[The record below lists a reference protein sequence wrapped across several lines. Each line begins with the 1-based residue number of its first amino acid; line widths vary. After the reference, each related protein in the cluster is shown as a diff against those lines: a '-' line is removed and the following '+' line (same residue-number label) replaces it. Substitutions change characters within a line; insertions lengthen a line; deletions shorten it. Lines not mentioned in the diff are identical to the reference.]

1 MIVLSANNLS
11 KSYGVD
17 EIFANVSFHVNKGD
31 RVGIVGINGA
41 GKTTLLKIL
50 TGESQPSSGGFFVS
64 SELNIGY
71 LKQSDAFDSNNTVI
85 EEVNSIFTKLYVM
98 EKKLHDLSHKLSD
111 ENDPNLGANIDRFSK
126 LQEDYKNLG
135 GYTYKSEIKG
145 VLKSMA
151 FTEEYYDKKIHTLS
165 GGEKTRLSLACLLL
179 KRPDILF
186 LDEPTNH
193 LDIGTLKW
201 LEQYLKGYN
210 GTLVIVSHD
219 RYFLDKLVNKVFEI
233 ENGRLTVYNGNYSE
247 YSVKRSEKRD
257 AEFRAYQ
264 KQKKELD
271 RQEDII
277 RKFKERGT
285 EKLAKRAR
293 SREKRLD
300 SMEKIE
306 RPLFSK
312 DKMKI
317 SFRENFRSG
326 NDVLMAEDLKKSF
339 SERII
344 FDKVSFDIKRGEKI
358 CLVGDNGIG
367 KTTLLKIIMGEA
379 SYDDGYL
386 KVGHNV
392 EFGYYDQGQMLLNEE
407 KTVMDELHDEYS
419 LYTDGE
425 IRSILGRFLFKNEDV
440 FKTVKLLS
448 GGEKARLSL
457 LKMMLKGS
465 NTLILD
471 EPTNHLDIEAREV
484 FEDAIKEFEGTVI
497 VVSHDRYFLNK
508 VPDKIF
514 ELTREGITQYL
525 GNYDYYLEKSS
536 EIKSGKTHL
545 NDLNK
550 SGDNVNVDLGG
561 FSSLNSR
568 KKKKELE
575 ALERRRTREIKRL
588 EKEIEDLENKIE
600 FYEKEMC
607 DERNFVN
614 HKLLNDYQKE
624 MDNCKDT
631 LDKKYNEWI
640 KLQ

>member
-179 KRPDILF
+179 KKPDILF

-210 GTLVIVSHD
+210 GTLIIVSHD

-339 SERII
+339 SERTI

-367 KTTLLKIIMGEA
+367 KTTLLKIIMGEV

-386 KVGHNV
+386 KIGHNV

-471 EPTNHLDIEAREV
+471 EPTNHLDIDAREV

-525 GNYDYYLEKSS
+525 GNYDYYVEKSS

-561 FSSLNSR
+561 FSSLDSR

-575 ALERRRTREIKRL
+575 ALERRRIREIKSL

>member
-71 LKQSDAFDSNNTVI
+71 LKQSDAFDSSNTVI
-85 EEVNSIFTKLYVM
+85 EEVNSIFTKLYAM
-98 EKKLHDLSHKLSD
+98 EKKLHDLSHRLSD

-126 LQEDYKNLG
+126 LQEDYKSLG

-179 KRPDILF
+179 KKPDILF

-210 GTLVIVSHD
+210 GTLIIVSHD

-247 YSVKRSEKRD
+247 YSVKRREKRD

-300 SMEKIE
+300 SIEKIE

-339 SERII
+339 GERTI
-344 FDKVSFDIKRGEKI
+344 FDKVGFDIKRGEKI

-367 KTTLLKIIMGEA
+367 KTTLLKIIMGEV

-386 KVGHNV
+386 KIGHNV

-471 EPTNHLDIEAREV
+471 EPTNHLDIDAREV

-514 ELTREGITQYL
+514 ELTREGITKYL
-525 GNYDYYLEKSS
+525 GNYDYYVEKSS

-561 FSSLNSR
+561 FSSLDSR

-575 ALERRRTREIKRL
+575 AAERRRIREIKSL
-588 EKEIEDLENKIE
+588 EKEIEELENKIE

-624 MDNCKDT
+624 MDYCKDT